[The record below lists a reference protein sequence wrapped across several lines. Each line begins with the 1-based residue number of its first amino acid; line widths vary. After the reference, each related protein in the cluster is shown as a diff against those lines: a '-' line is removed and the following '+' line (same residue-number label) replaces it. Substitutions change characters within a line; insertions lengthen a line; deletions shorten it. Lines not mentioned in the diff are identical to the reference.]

1 MALGT
6 LHHYVA
12 IILLL
17 VHKKFVDLDY
27 VRMVKF
33 AQNVE
38 FILTGG
44 LDHFVVRGTN
54 LYANIVARPHLQ
66 LIGFADVH

>member
-1 MALGT
+1 
-6 LHHYVA
+6 
-12 IILLL
+12 
-17 VHKKFVDLDY
+17 VDLDY

-66 LIGFADVH
+66 LIGFAYVH